1 MLSYRRILVAA
12 VLILF
17 FLKLIVVFFYQDQIG
32 VWEDDVIARN
42 MLETGEMFYM
52 QRGTPNYMFQF
63 PVYPSLLFVIYKIF
77 GYNPFY
83 AIVLNLGIISI
94 TCFFL
99 YKIFIDFYRL
109 LKVKLMG
116 VDPELIAFL
125 TVLSFLIHPFISF
138 YSMFKVHPFVF
149 DMFFPIAII
158 FFSFRFLK
166 LQCWKNLCLLA
177 FSTGLGVLNR
187 STAFSALIPFI
198 ILAASSLNLR
208 KTLLSLAVV
217 SFTTVLVITPWLMRG
232 YSLYNSLAMTM
243 TGNEMLWAG
252 SLYNSDGSTYLLN
265 GRTYKTALTLQENE
279 FLHGKSISVQS
290 EFFKK
295 KYDQI
300 LLHNPQHIFSMYLIK
315 FKNFWLYH
323 KNIGIEYGDG
333 IQSLLITFKLYV
345 FLILGLNVSAI
356 FFLKFKPFVL
366 LSFPLGIALVQSF
379 FYVETRHR
387 ISVEPFLLF
396 FSFITIFIYGKKI
409 CINVREKF

>member
-1 MLSYRRILVAA
+1 MSALFVVKIVA
-12 VLILF
+12 VYIF
-17 FLKLIVVFFYQDQIG
+17 QDEIG
-32 VWEDDVIARN
+32 VWEDDVIAKN

-63 PVYPSLLFVIYKIF
+63 PVYPSLLFGIYKLF
-77 GYNPFY
+77 GYNPLY
-83 AIVLNLGIISI
+83 AVVFNLLMISIIS
-94 TCFFL
+94 FL
-99 YKIFIDFYRL
+99 LFEIFIYASSTL
-109 LKVKLMG
+109 GLKPGMIKT
-116 VDPELIAFL
+116 ELIAFL
-125 TVLSFLIHPFISF
+125 TVLSFLFHPFISF

-166 LQCWKNLCLLA
+166 FQSWKNLCLLA

-198 ILAASSLNLR
+198 ILAASSLNLK

-265 GRTYKTALTLQENE
+265 GKTYKTTLTKQENE
-279 FLHGKSISVQS
+279 FLHGKSISVQNK
-290 EFFKK
+290 FFKK
-295 KYDQI
+295 KYFQI
-300 LLHNPQHIFSMYLIK
+300 LLQNPQHIFSMYLIK

-333 IQSLLITFKLYV
+333 IQSFLIIFKIYV

-356 FFLKFKPFVL
+356 FFLKLKPLVL
-366 LSFPLGIALVQSF
+366 LSFPLGISLVQSF
-379 FYVETRHR
+379 FYVEARHR
-387 ISVEPFLLF
+387 MSVEPFLLF
-396 FSFITIFIYGKKI
+396 FSFVTIFIVWQKKMHK
-409 CINVREKF
+409 R